1 MFCFC
6 HHFIDLLFIELYIRS
21 TSESNLRTFVFFFT
35 ASVWWW
41 WWWWYKEQALFWI
54 FFLYLKK
61 KTPINCFSSDVSF
74 NIAKFQELVKWN
86 KLWNEPQQPEG
97 CFKPYI
103 SSDSLLIRQRILLRF
118 LQKRQNVY
126 EAYEGEKVTLPCLW
140 PVSWLTWSCV
150 WICPPLVMVLANL
163 LNLGNVRMTFLI
175 HPRTNCAQVKPVK
188 DTAFLPATQYSRLH
202 RERTDFW
209 TLFFYLFAYLC
220 SFSTCSLPSWCS
232 HIYSWRIFKLFSGLW
247 TKRVLQIDQ

>member
-1 MFCFC
+1 M
-6 HHFIDLLFIELYIRS
+6 
-21 TSESNLRTFVFFFT
+21 NL
-35 ASVWWW
+35 
-41 WWWWYKEQALFWI
+41 
-54 FFLYLKK
+54 
-61 KTPINCFSSDVSF
+61 
-74 NIAKFQELVKWN
+74 N
-86 KLWNEPQQPEG
+86 KPEG

-103 SSDSLLIRQRILLRF
+103 SSDSPLIRQRIVLIRQRILLRS

-140 PVSWLTWSCV
+140 PMSWLTWSCV

-163 LNLGNVRMTFLI
+163 LNLGTVRMTFLI
-175 HPRTNCAQVKPVK
+175 HPRTNCAQVRPVK

-220 SFSTCSLPSWCS
+220 SSSSCS
-232 HIYSWRIFKLFSGLW
+232 HPPGVHTFTAEGYLNCFQDFGLREFFRLTNSCCFDIF
-247 TKRVLQIDQ
+247 